1 MPFQAINRCLM
12 ASVWWGSDLRVSSLG
27 LILVL
32 CPSDF
37 RDRVATVGVRKTR

>member
-27 LILVL
+27 LILVPQRAL
-32 CPSDF
+32 NCQ
-37 RDRVATVGVRKTR
+37 